1 MTLWLDRA
9 DHLLLKS
16 ELLVTGILEG
26 GPDVHLM
33 IQQNVGDYHA
43 DIVVQRPE
51 RVHCSLMQL

>member
-9 DHLLLKS
+9 DHLLLES
-16 ELLVTGILEG
+16 ELLVTGIRAG

-43 DIVVQRPE
+43 KASSFRGPRGCTVR
-51 RVHCSLMQL
+51 